1 MQNVRPPRASR
12 PATPD
17 ADQPT
22 FSWPVRVYYEDTD
35 AAGVVYY
42 ANYLRFCE
50 RARTE
55 WLREA
60 GFSQQQMMDRLG
72 LGFVVRS
79 LSADYRQPAV
89 LDDALQVV
97 SHIASLGRASIE
109 FVQRVT
115 RGADCL
121 FHATVSIACVDLAR
135 GKPVALPADVRNQ
148 LCRFV
153 KA

>member
-1 MQNVRPPRASR
+1 MQNVRPLRASR

-22 FSWPVRVYYEDTD
+22 FCWPVRVYYEDTD

-60 GFSQQQMMDRLG
+60 GFSQQQLMTRLG

-79 LSADYRQPAV
+79 LGADYRKPAV
-89 LDDALQVV
+89 LDDALLVV
-97 SHIASLGRASIE
+97 SQIGALGRASIE
-109 FVQRVT
+109 FVQRVM

-121 FHATVSIACVDLAR
+121 FQATVSVACVDLAR
-135 GKPVALPADVRNQ
+135 GKPVPLPDDVRNQ
-148 LCRFV
+148 LSRFV